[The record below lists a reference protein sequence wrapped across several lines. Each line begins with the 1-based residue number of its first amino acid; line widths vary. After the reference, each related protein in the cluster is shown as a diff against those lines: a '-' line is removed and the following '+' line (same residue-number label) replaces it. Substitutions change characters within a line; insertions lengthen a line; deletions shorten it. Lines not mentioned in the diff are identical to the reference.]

1 MTAALP
7 YDNLLANARALVPRL
22 IARAADTE
30 RLRRLPD
37 ATVADLGAAG
47 LWAAYRPA
55 RFDGAEIPIRGL
67 IELGA
72 LLGSGC
78 GSTSWVYNNL
88 VVHNWMVGYWP
99 EAAQEEIWGNTPD
112 ALIGS
117 GLVMSAGRAHAV
129 EGGFRLRGRWPFSSG
144 IDFST
149 WVLLG
154 GFAENQEP
162 RFYLVPRAE
171 MSIIDTWQVMGLNGT
186 GSKDVV
192 VEDVFVP
199 AHRSLPAAA
208 ARGGPHPG
216 SVVNPGPLF
225 RLPWY
230 PILSFVTA
238 GTSLGIAQG
247 AVRDF
252 GVAMRDRVATYSGR
266 ALADLP
272 TLQLR
277 IAEAAT
283 LVDAAEAVLLQ
294 DCGEADALAAADRL
308 PEMESRARWRRDA
321 AYAAQLA
328 ARAVDLVFAGSGGGA
343 IHAEH
348 PLQRALRDI
357 HAANGHI
364 GVNWDLNGALFGQ
377 VALGLTPEFSLL

>member
-129 EGGFRLRGRWPFSSG
+129 VGGFRLRGRWPFSSG

>member
-1 MTAALP
+1 MKAAP
-7 YDNLLANARALVPRL
+7 SYDTLLAEARALVPRL
-22 IARAADTE
+22 VARAAETE
-30 RLRRLPD
+30 RLRRLPE
-37 ATVADLGAAG
+37 ATVADLAAAG

-55 RFDGAEIPIRGL
+55 RYGGAEIPIRGVV
-67 IELGA
+67 ELGA

-78 GSTSWVYNNL
+78 ASTSWVFNNL
-88 VVHNWMVGYWP
+88 VAHSWMVGYWP
-99 EAAQEEIWGNTPD
+99 EAAQDEIWSEHPE

-117 GLVMSAGRAHAV
+117 GLVMSAGRARAV
-129 EGGFRLRGRWPFSSG
+129 EGGFRLSGRWPFSSG
-144 IDFST
+144 IDISP

-162 RFYLVPRAE
+162 RFYLVRRAE
-171 MSIIDTWQVMGLNGT
+171 MTIIDTWHVMGLAGT
-186 GSKDVV
+186 GSKDVAV
-192 VEDVFVP
+192 DDVFVP
-199 AHRSLPAAA
+199 AYRSLPATAG
-208 ARGGPHPG
+208 RGGPHPG
-216 SVVNPGPLF
+216 IAVNPGPLF

-230 PILSFVTA
+230 PLFSFVTA

-252 GVAMRDRVATYSGR
+252 AAATRDRVATYSGR
-266 ALADLP
+266 TLADLP

-283 LVDAAEAVLLQ
+283 LVDAAEAVLLK
-294 DCGEADALAAADRL
+294 DCAEADALAAADRV
-308 PEMESRARWRRDA
+308 PEMEARARWRRDG
-321 AYAAQLA
+321 AYAARLA

-364 GVNWDLNGALFGQ
+364 GVSWDLNGALFGQ
-377 VALGLTPEFSLL
+377 VALGLAPEFSLL

>member
-1 MTAALP
+1 VTAALP

>member
-1 MTAALP
+1 MTAAP
-7 YDNLLANARALVPRL
+7 TYDTLLANARALVPRL
-22 IARAADTE
+22 IARAAETE

-37 ATVADLGAAG
+37 ATYADFLEAG

-55 RFDGAEIPIRGL
+55 RYGGAEIPIRGVV
-67 IELGA
+67 ELA
-72 LLGSGC
+72 AILGSGC
-78 GSTSWVYNNL
+78 GSTSWVFNNL
-88 VVHNWMVGYWP
+88 VAHSWMAGYWP
-99 EAAQEEIWGNTPD
+99 EAAQDDIWRDTPD

-117 GLVMSAGRAHAV
+117 GLVMSSGRARAV
-129 EGGFRLRGRWPFSSG
+129 EGGYRLSGRWPFSSG
-144 IDFST
+144 IDISP

-171 MSIIDTWQVMGLNGT
+171 MRVIDTWYVMGLAGT
-186 GSKDVV
+186 GSKDVAV
-192 VEDVFVP
+192 DDVFVP
-199 AHRSLPAAA
+199 AHRSLPATAG
-208 ARGGPHPG
+208 RGGPHPG
-216 SVVNPGPLF
+216 SKINPGPLF

-230 PILSFVTA
+230 PLFSFVTA

-252 GVAMRDRVATYSGR
+252 AAAMRDRAATYSGR
-266 ALADLP
+266 LLADLP

-283 LVDAAEAVLLQ
+283 LADAAEAVLLK
-294 DCGEADALAAADRL
+294 DCDEADALAAADEL
-308 PEMESRARWRRDA
+308 PDMEARTRWRRDG
-321 AYAAQLA
+321 AYAAQFA

-364 GVNWDLNGALFGQ
+364 GVSWDLNGALFGQ